1 MLKKLVFLLTVF
13 MVFMVFNAK
22 ANHSC
27 SGKVKDI
34 QINKH
39 GVLYS
44 TFSGLAS
51 SAKLCDLSPAEGAND
66 AEFCKAL
73 YSSLLVAKASDN
85 TVTLWFNI
93 DTNPSCSKGSWV
105 DLYKDHGLYHFRL
118 GS

>member
-1 MLKKLVFLLTVF
+1 MSFTV
-13 MVFMVFNAK
+13 N

-27 SGKVKDI
+27 SGKVRDI

-39 GVLYS
+39 GVLYA
-44 TFSGLAS
+44 TISGLTS
-51 SAKLCDLSPAEGAND
+51 SAQLCDLSPAAGAND

-73 YSSLLVAKASDN
+73 YSSLLVAKASNN

-93 DTNPSCSKGSWV
+93 DSDSSCSKGSWV
-105 DLYKDHGLYHFRL
+105 NLYKDHGLYHFRM

>member
-1 MLKKLVFLLTVF
+1 MFKKIILLLTCFLSFTV
-13 MVFMVFNAK
+13 N

-27 SGKVKDI
+27 SGKVRDI
-34 QINKH
+34 QITKY

-44 TFSGLAS
+44 TLSGIAS
-51 SAKLCDLSPAEGAND
+51 SAKLCDLSPAEGGND

-73 YSSLLVAKASDN
+73 YSALLVAKASDN

-105 DLYKDHGLYHFRL
+105 DLSKDHGFYHFRL
-118 GS
+118 GT